1 MNSKLL
7 AQITNPVINKNMGEG
22 GVEKGA
28 TILGQLVS
36 NLAGGM
42 LLFAFI
48 LAFMYLL
55 VGGFSWITSGGDKA
69 SLESARNK
77 IIHAL
82 VGVIVVASTWAVIT
96 LLGKFLGLDIQKLPI
111 PSFGGK

>member
-1 MNSKLL
+1 MTEKLL
-7 AQITNPVINKNMGEG
+7 AQITNPAINPNMGTG

-28 TILGQLVS
+28 IILGQLVS
-36 NLAGGM
+36 NLADGM

-69 SLESARNK
+69 NLESARNK
-77 IIHAL
+77 IIHAII
-82 VGVIVVASTWAVIT
+82 GVIVIASVWAMIT

-111 PSFGGK
+111 PSFGGN

>member
-1 MNSKLL
+1 
-7 AQITNPVINKNMGEG
+7 MGKG

-36 NLAGGM
+36 NLADGM
-42 LLFAFI
+42 LIFAFI

-69 SLESARNK
+69 NLESARNK

-96 LLGKFLGLDIQKLPI
+96 LLGKFLGLNILKLPI
-111 PSFGGK
+111 PSFGGN

>member
-1 MNSKLL
+1 
-7 AQITNPVINKNMGEG
+7 MGEG
-22 GVEKGA
+22 GVEQGA
-28 TILGQLVS
+28 IVLGKLVS
-36 NLAGGM
+36 NLADGM

-48 LAFMYLL
+48 LAFLYLL
-55 VGGFSWITSGGDKA
+55 VGGVSWITSGGDKA
-69 SLESARNK
+69 NLESARNK

-82 VGVIVVASTWAVIT
+82 VGIIVVASTWAVIT